1 MDAVGYKM
9 CYNLEKG
16 GEIMETTIMD
26 VLDSAKGSADEITHI
41 LYLYGGGNMGK
52 GVERFFEETL
62 EMGQR
67 YKSRQISSG
76 ILKFTIP
83 IAIGCIGFQIV
94 KYIKLKRKSAKNL
107 NSTED
112 EA

>member
-1 MDAVGYKM
+1 
-9 CYNLEKG
+9 
-16 GEIMETTIMD
+16 METTIMD